1 LGRISNYFPVD
12 TAPHK
17 RGNMQSVWWHGGGGE
32 SNTGRA
38 KWLESSVVVVRTG
51 WNSQNRYAA
60 AASVS
65 ARPKKG
71 CRESCDPRLHGYSR
85 GVRSRHIIP
94 VPTDHIMKVAASHLS
109 LSQPLDL
116 SPLAPLLSANHSP
129 STLGSIPLGP
139 IPLSLSARFL
149 SVVCALPERCLRASS
164 NYLCTSLLH

>member
-1 LGRISNYFPVD
+1 MPAREEPNNVAEPFIKRCKYCACTSQGYHGESSLRISQLLLLSLRFLCSKLSPCINIAIVQAEFSC
-12 TAPHK
+12 AILRLK
-17 RGNMQSVWWHGGGGE
+17 
-32 SNTGRA
+32 
-38 KWLESSVVVVRTG
+38 VRC
-51 WNSQNRYAA
+51 QVRMAD
-60 AASVS
+60 
-65 ARPKKG
+65 G
-71 CRESCDPRLHGYSR
+71 CR

-149 SVVCALPERCLRASS
+149 SVVCALPER
-164 NYLCTSLLH
+164 

>member
-1 LGRISNYFPVD
+1 MRALRRGTYHGESSLRISQLLLLSLRFLCSKLSPCINIAIVQAGVQLCYFE
-12 TAPHK
+12 T
-17 RGNMQSVWWHGGGGE
+17 E
-32 SNTGRA
+32 SQCQ
-38 KWLESSVVVVRTG
+38 VRM
-51 WNSQNRYAA
+51 AD
-60 AASVS
+60 
-65 ARPKKG
+65 G
-71 CRESCDPRLHGYSR
+71 CR